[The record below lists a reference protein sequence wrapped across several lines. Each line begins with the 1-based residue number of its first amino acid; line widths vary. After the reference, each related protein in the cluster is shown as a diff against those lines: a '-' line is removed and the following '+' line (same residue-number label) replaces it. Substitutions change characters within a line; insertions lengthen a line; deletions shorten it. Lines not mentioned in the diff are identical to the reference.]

1 MSTAWIPQNLIVI
14 LDYIV
19 ERDPELKDRSSV
31 MLKATWEWLKK
42 HPLSAD
48 YMKDTTR
55 KFGTESDVAPAE
67 DDVTIGTTHAENLA
81 KGSS

>member
-19 ERDPELKDRSSV
+19 ERDPELKDRSSI
-31 MLKATWEWLKK
+31 MTKATWEWVKN
-42 HPLSAD
+42 HPLYAE

-55 KFGTESDVAPAE
+55 KFGKEADAAPAE
-67 DDVTIGTTHAENLA
+67 DDPLIGKPHTANVAE
-81 KGSS
+81 SS